1 MKPAER
7 PAALAAAKLY
17 LVAPGE
23 IPVDLVRSV
32 IEAGVDLVQLRMKDA
47 DAAEVIEIGDQFR
60 AACEEMG
67 VLFVVND
74 RPDVARALG
83 ADGVHL
89 GQDDLPPDVA
99 RELVGPDVLIGRS
112 THSTEDLERARA
124 EHQAGHADYI
134 AVGPVYETPTA
145 PGKRAVG
152 PGLIEEASRSITF
165 PWFAIGGINSMNI
178 GGIIEAGARRIV
190 VVRAITESADPI
202 RAVSELR
209 QALG

>member
-1 MKPAER
+1 MNPADRLE
-7 PAALAAAKLY
+7 ALAATKLY

-23 IPVDLVRSV
+23 LPVDIVRST

-60 AACEEMG
+60 AVCEESG

-74 RPDVARALG
+74 RPDIARALG

-89 GQDDLPPDVA
+89 GQDDLSPALA
-99 RELVGPDVLIGRS
+99 REIVGPDALIGRS
-112 THSTEDLERARA
+112 THSIEDLERARA
-124 EHQAGHADYI
+124 EHEAGDADYI

-145 PGKRAVG
+145 PGKPPVG
-152 PGLIEEASRSITF
+152 PELITEAARSITF
-165 PWFAIGGINSMNI
+165 PWFAIGGINSRNI
-178 GGIIEAGARRIV
+178 GGILEAGARRIV

-202 RAVSELR
+202 RAVEELR
-209 QALG
+209 RALG

>member
-1 MKPAER
+1 MNPADR
-7 PAALAAAKLY
+7 RAALAAAKLY

-23 IPVDLVRSV
+23 LPVDVVRSV
-32 IEAGVDLVQLRMKDA
+32 IEAGVDLVQLRMKEA

-60 AACEEMG
+60 AACEEAK

-74 RPDVARALG
+74 RPDIALALG

-99 RELVGPDVLIGRS
+99 RDIVGPDVVIGRS
-112 THSTEDLERARA
+112 THSTANLQLART
-124 EHQAGHADYI
+124 EYDAGCADYI

-152 PGLIEEASRSITF
+152 PELVTEAAESITF
-165 PWFAIGGINSMNI
+165 PWFAIGGINSRNI
-178 GGIIEAGARRIV
+178 GGILDAGAHRIV

-202 RAVSELR
+202 RAVAELR
-209 QALG
+209 RALG